1 MAEKEIE
8 EICILLMTVASKY
21 NVQSG
26 VIMLLSLTLMKE
38 TWSLSEGLELETIK
52 VESLL
57 ASVMTLMLR
66 LNQKAKKGTS
76 S

>member
-8 EICILLMTVASKY
+8 EICISLMTVASKY

-26 VIMLLSLTLMKE
+26 VIMLLSLTFMKE

-66 LNQKAKKGTS
+66 LSQKAKKGTS

>member
-8 EICILLMTVASKY
+8 EICISLMTVASKY

-26 VIMLLSLTLMKE
+26 VIMLLSLKFMME

-66 LNQKAKKGTS
+66 LSQKAKKGTS